1 MKKLYV
7 FAAALL
13 IAAPAYTQS
22 KPCEE
27 LKSDI
32 AKKIEAN
39 GVKSYSL
46 EIVAKDQD
54 TQAKVVGT
62 CEGGSKKI
70 VYAKTSADSP
80 KSTTDAKKQ
89 QNSDSAGN

>member
-1 MKKLYV
+1 MKKVLV

-13 IAAPAYTQS
+13 IATPAFGQS

-32 AKKIEAN
+32 AKKLEAN
-39 GVKSYSL
+39 GVRSYSL

-54 TQAKVVGT
+54 AQGKIVGT

-70 VYAKTSADSP
+70 VYSKTDASP
-80 KSTTDAKKQ
+80 QKATSEAKKQ
-89 QNSDSAGN
+89 